1 MANDDQGNKHEP
13 GAVNELATGENINIE
28 LNEEELKGVSGGLA
42 PISLTNGTIS
52 LTTERITLTN
62 ATISE

>member
-1 MANDDQGNKHEP
+1 MANDNQGNKHEP
-13 GAVNELATGENINIE
+13 GTVNELATGENINIE

-42 PISLTNGTIS
+42 PIHLTNGTIS
-52 LTTERITLTN
+52 LAERITLTN